1 METLLQDIH
10 SGLNNAYVLFAFLL
24 GVYAAFLAARN
35 VPISGNFWGAM
46 WTCTLLAALVL
57 LVTIALAFFGV
68 NPKRGV
74 YYLYAIW
81 FVISLPGTYAIL
93 RGGDDRRAALLFA
106 AWSLFN
112 AGAAYRAGAF
122 LVEPWH

>member
-1 METLLQDIH
+1 METALQDLH
-10 SGLNNAYVLFAFLL
+10 SGLNNAYVLFSFIL

-46 WTCTLLAALVL
+46 WMSTVLAALVL
-57 LVTIALAFFGV
+57 LVTIALAFWGV

-81 FVISLPGTYAIL
+81 FVISLPGTYAIVQG
-93 RGGDDRRAALLFA
+93 RDDQRAALLFA
-106 AWSLFN
+106 AWTLFN

-122 LVEPWH
+122 LVTPWH